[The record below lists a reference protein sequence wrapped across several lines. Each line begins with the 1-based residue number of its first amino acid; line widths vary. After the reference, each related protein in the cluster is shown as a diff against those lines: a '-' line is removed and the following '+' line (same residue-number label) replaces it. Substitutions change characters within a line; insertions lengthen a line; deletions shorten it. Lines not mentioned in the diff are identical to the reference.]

1 MTRLEFVKELL
12 PLLLS
17 VLSAVAGLLIAII
30 RTRQTAITNKVEKS
44 IDITTAN
51 SKKINL
57 TNYYILVDGKK
68 IKLDE
73 ITIYKE
79 E

>member
-1 MTRLEFVKELL
+1 MTWIEFVKELL

-17 VLSAVAGLLIAII
+17 LVSAVVGLLIAII
-30 RTRQTAITNKVEKS
+30 RTRQSVITNKVKKS
-44 IDITTAN
+44 IDISTAN

>member
-1 MTRLEFVKELL
+1 MTWFEFVKELL

-17 VLSAVAGLLIAII
+17 VVSAAAGLLIAII
-30 RTRQTAITNKVEKS
+30 RTRQRAITNKVEKS

>member
-1 MTRLEFVKELL
+1 MTWLEFVNELL

-17 VLSAVAGLLIAII
+17 VVSAATSLLIAII
-30 RTRQTAITNKVEKS
+30 RTRQKSITSKVEKS